1 MADLSIEVVAAL
13 LAQHGLKG
21 PSFDV
26 KAVTENLAAALDS
39 AATLDELIDGAKLTD
54 AVRFDV
60 RWSGP

>member
-13 LAQHGLKG
+13 LAHHGLTG

-26 KAVTENLAAALDS
+26 EAVTEDLAAALDS
-39 AATLDELIDGAKLTD
+39 AATLDEVIDGAALTD

-60 RWSGP
+60 RWSSP